1 MTKKAIIFV
10 MLLLF
15 LNSIIFPNFASAM
28 GQSSS
33 VSTAAGVGL
42 LVGFV
47 VVGIGYYYYKKT
59 PKEPKEDKKE
69 NKLTKKKIEERI
81 TPSGEFVLLRW

>member
-15 LNSIIFPNFASAM
+15 LNSIIFPNFASAS
-28 GQSSS
+28 GQYSG
-33 VSTAAGVGL
+33 VSDAAGVGL
-42 LVGFV
+42 LVGFFV
-47 VVGIGYYYYKKT
+47 VLGIVYYYKK
-59 PKEPKEDKKE
+59 PSKEPKEDKKE
-69 NKLTKKKIEERI
+69 NKLTKKKVEERI

>member
-28 GQSSS
+28 GQSTTISD
-33 VSTAAGVGL
+33 TAGVGL

-47 VVGIGYYYYKKT
+47 VVGIVYYYHKKT

-69 NKLTKKKIEERI
+69 NKLTKKKVEERI

>member
-1 MTKKAIIFV
+1 MTKKAIILV

-15 LNSIIFPNFASAM
+15 LNAIIFPNFASAM

-33 VSTAAGVGL
+33 VSTGAGVAL

-47 VVGIGYYYYKKT
+47 VVGIVYYYYKKT
-59 PKEPKEDKKE
+59 SKEPTEDKEE

-81 TPSGEFVLLRW
+81 TPSGQLVLFRW

>member
-1 MTKKAIIFV
+1 MMKKAIIFV

-28 GQSSS
+28 GQSST
-33 VSTAAGVGL
+33 VSDAAGVGL

-47 VVGIGYYYYKKT
+47 VVGIVYYYYKKT
-59 PKEPKEDKKE
+59 PKEPKEDKQE
-69 NKLTKKKIEERI
+69 NKLTKEKVEERI
-81 TPSGEFVLLRW
+81 TPSGELVLLRW

>member
-15 LNSIIFPNFASAM
+15 FNAIIFPNFASAM

-47 VVGIGYYYYKKT
+47 VVGIVYYYYKKA
-59 PKEPKEDKKE
+59 PKEPKEDKE
-69 NKLTKKKIEERI
+69 Q
-81 TPSGEFVLLRW
+81 

>member
-1 MTKKAIIFV
+1 MMKKAIVFV

-15 LNSIIFPNFASAM
+15 LNAIIFPNFASAM
-28 GQSSS
+28 GQSST
-33 VSTAAGVGL
+33 VSDAAGVGL

-47 VVGIGYYYYKKT
+47 VVGIVYYYYKKA

-69 NKLTKKKIEERI
+69 NKLTKKKVEERI
-81 TPSGEFVLLRW
+81 TPSGELVLLRW

>member
-1 MTKKAIIFV
+1 MMKKAIVFV

-15 LNSIIFPNFASAM
+15 LNAIIFPNFASAM
-28 GQSSS
+28 GQSST
-33 VSTAAGVGL
+33 VSDAAGVGL

-59 PKEPKEDKKE
+59 PKKPKEDKKE

-81 TPSGEFVLLRW
+81 TPSGELVLLRW

>member
-1 MTKKAIIFV
+1 MTKKALIFV

-15 LNSIIFPNFASAM
+15 FNWIILQNFASAM

-33 VSTAAGVGL
+33 ISDAAGVGL

-47 VVGIGYYYYKKT
+47 VVGIVYYYYQKT
-59 PKEPKEDKKE
+59 PKEPKEDKEE

-81 TPSGEFVLLRW
+81 TPSGQLVLFRW